1 MARAQATKKS
11 DAANTAAPTAAAPTR
26 SATATAKRGNA
37 FAAEQLAAAH
47 GATDSATN
55 ELQGRSSGD
64 KRMGSFQLLGQT
76 FGSLQ
81 AVHDWVVAQ
90 AATPGSTVPHEP
102 VLRVTLTPGATIPA
116 ASTLWTHYSPGQKLV
131 IEGNGATVSGERGG
145 RPGPGYFLQ
154 YRPIVGAGTMDKP
167 AAANFEMRGLT
178 VSGFQSGGVQ
188 INPLTAAPTKE
199 DPHTWDGGN
208 TAAITGAIL
217 EGNRFEDL
225 GSLHS
230 KQKDVS
236 WAKQQYGIG
245 GIELHGVN
253 DTLIKDNV
261 FDDLENGKVAGA
273 INKGKP
279 KGQEKDNG
287 EHLLHAIYVRD
298 QSSGNRIEG
307 NRFTDV
313 SGDAIRFSN
322 GSNDN
327 TVVGNSSRDA
337 GQGAL
342 ISEFYNPT
350 AGERDSKG
358 NTFANNAPGSLYARG
373 SERGKTAKAKRYDE
387 TVSHG
392 KRPAL
397 EKK

>member
-1 MARAQATKKS
+1 
-11 DAANTAAPTAAAPTR
+11 
-26 SATATAKRGNA
+26 
-37 FAAEQLAAAH
+37 
-47 GATDSATN
+47 
-55 ELQGRSSGD
+55 
-64 KRMGSFQLLGQT
+64 
-76 FGSLQ
+76 
-81 AVHDWVVAQ
+81 
-90 AATPGSTVPHEP
+90 
-102 VLRVTLTPGATIPA
+102 
-116 ASTLWTHYSPGQKLV
+116 
-131 IEGNGATVSGERGG
+131 
-145 RPGPGYFLQ
+145 
-154 YRPIVGAGTMDKP
+154 MDKP

-208 TAAITGAIL
+208 TAAIAGAIL

-245 GIELHGVN
+245 GIELHGVS
-253 DTLIKDNV
+253 DSLIKDNV

-279 KGQEKDNG
+279 KGQEMDNG

-327 TVVGNSSRDA
+327 TVVGNSSREPA
-337 GQGAL
+337 RVRSSPSSTTRRQA
-342 ISEFYNPT
+342 SAT
-350 AGERDSKG
+350 
-358 NTFANNAPGSLYARG
+358 ARG
-373 SERGKTAKAKRYDE
+373 TPSRTTPRAASTRAGASA
-387 TVSHG
+387 G
-392 KRPAL
+392 RPARRSSTTRPSATGSGRSSRRSSR
-397 EKK
+397 